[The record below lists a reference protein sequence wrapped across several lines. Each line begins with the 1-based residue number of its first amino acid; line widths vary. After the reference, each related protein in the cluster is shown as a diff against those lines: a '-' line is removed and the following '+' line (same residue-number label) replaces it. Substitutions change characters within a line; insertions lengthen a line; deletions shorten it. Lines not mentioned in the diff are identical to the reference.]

1 MSLVV
6 YDHYKNHV
14 ICWFCVCT
22 KIQIF
27 ALFVIRGFK
36 NLATTY
42 NKFGIFKSNWSD
54 RAVSDKLFFFFFF
67 CCVPMH
73 ALHIWSNAWNL
84 PLEDQQKKK
93 GLDRQRV
100 HMYLIKQVHFIAYRE
115 ARETRLVSLHIH
127 IAGYTMYCTCVCVCM
142 YHVLPVYAVQCIQ
155 SEISLKRV
163 HEPGISGC
171 WGPIYRKSSCN
182 AYYIYVYMQSYWD
195 RFIPQD
201 EAKFKAIT
209 MLMYAHSPT
218 MKNMYM

>member
-6 YDHYKNHV
+6 YNYYKNHV
-14 ICWFCVCT
+14 ICSFCVCT

-54 RAVSDKLFFFFFF
+54 RVVNDKLFFYYYVYQ
-67 CCVPMH
+67 CMH
-73 ALHIWSNAWNL
+73 YIY
-84 PLEDQQKKK
+84 DQMPGIYHWKINKKRK
-93 GLDRQRV
+93 RIGSPKSTY
-100 HMYLIKQVHFIAYRE
+100 MYLIKQVHFIAYRE
-115 ARETRLVSLHIH
+115 ARETRLVSLHVH
-127 IAGYTMYCTCVCVCM
+127 IAGYTMYCTCVCVCV

-163 HEPGISGC
+163 HEPAISGC
-171 WGPIYRKSSCN
+171 WGPIYRKSSFN
-182 AYYIYVYMQSYWD
+182 AYCIYMYICSPTEIGLY
-195 RFIPQD
+195 PKD

-209 MLMYAHSPT
+209 MQMYAHSPT